1 VLDWYGR
8 EAEQTGTSHGI
19 IAQGTPVDWTTN
31 LWPPDWGPPR
41 TVAVDGYG
49 LEELNHVG
57 MHYWMLDV
65 DMDCSRGFPSGGVS
79 WFEVKSYI
87 AGGAGWEPDVHQP
100 GTPYASGNHFAQCGK
115 LNVFRR
121 GVDAA
126 RIYPL
131 DQPPPPS
138 MAFVALG
145 DTGRGSADQWNVAHA
160 MEAFCR
166 QRGCDFALLLG
177 DNIYDSGASS
187 ESDPQFQSKFEQP
200 YAGLHFPFYPVLG
213 NHDYGAGGAG
223 RPLVGNN
230 PTRFQS
236 SAPGFLYVS
245 IEGPTLTASFVDA
258 GGQVGFTRTL
268 SK

>member
-1 VLDWYGR
+1 
-8 EAEQTGTSHGI
+8 
-19 IAQGTPVDWTTN
+19 
-31 LWPPDWGPPR
+31 
-41 TVAVDGYG
+41 
-49 LEELNHVG
+49 
-57 MHYWMLDV
+57 
-65 DMDCSRGFPSGGVS
+65 
-79 WFEVKSYI
+79 VKSYI

-145 DTGRGSADQWNVAHA
+145 DSGRGSADQWNIAHA